1 MEYIIRDII
10 EYHAVDTGADMK
22 EAMSQLYNSE
32 VFGKLNDAETGLY
45 LCGSSYVYD
54 LFHDELKNGKIVQ
67 QEI

>member
-1 MEYIIRDII
+1 
-10 EYHAVDTGADMK
+10 MK